1 MPGGSDGE
9 PTLGVREPTVRVREP
24 TLWVR
29 KMARP
34 RETVGVST
42 GAGLCEVVFG
52 GVLLSHNPSV
62 AVPSALSGLASGFG
76 MGPGVPHDA
85 ITTETL

>member
-1 MPGGSDGE
+1 MASRPWGCVSRRFGYASRPSGYEKWPGPG
-9 PTLGVREPTVRVREP
+9 
-24 TLWVR
+24 
-29 KMARP
+29 RP
-34 RETVGVST
+34 GVST